1 MRPNPRT
8 DGFARKVRRSVSW
21 YALKEYAEGALWVI
35 PAAASLAAI
44 VAGFGLSQIA
54 VPPGST
60 WDRIAF
66 QGTADDARV
75 LLISVSTT
83 VVTVI
88 ALVLGLTVVALQLA
102 STQFSPR
109 LLRKFLR
116 DRPPR

>member
-1 MRPNPRT
+1 MRPNART
-8 DGFARKVRRSVSW
+8 DGFARKVQRSVSW
-21 YALKEYAEGALWVI
+21 HALKEYSNGALGVL

-54 VPPGST
+54 VRPGST
-60 WDRIAF
+60 LDRVAF

-88 ALVLGLTVVALQLA
+88 ALVWA
-102 STQFSPR
+102 
-109 LLRKFLR
+109 
-116 DRPPR
+116 